1 MPTRKQRRRQQK
13 SRRHEYEY
21 VWVDDEGH
29 EVEVDPNEVSQ
40 AKASADTTKP
50 GRDGRGRPLRRVDP
64 PSWGRVGK
72 RALVFAPF
80 MFVVVWILRPEGAP
94 AASVVV
100 QTLVLLGFF
109 LPFSYLMDSLMY
121 RTYLRR
127 TGQSGKGEARPR
139 SGGA

>member
-1 MPTRKQRRRQQK
+1 
-13 SRRHEYEY
+13 
-21 VWVDDEGH
+21 
-29 EVEVDPNEVSQ
+29 
-40 AKASADTTKP
+40 
-50 GRDGRGRPLRRVDP
+50 
-64 PSWGRVGK
+64 
-72 RALVFAPF
+72 
-80 MFVVVWILRPEGAP
+80 VWILRPEGAP

-127 TGQSGKGEARPR
+127 TGQSGKSEPRAR